1 MTEYTSQLTEHA
13 HRKPN
18 YLLIFGVLAAI
29 TLIEVT
35 LAANKPLVLVLL
47 SISKIIL
54 VASYYMHLRFAS
66 GWFTAIFLTPLP
78 FVALVMLALVV
89 ALAPGAEG
97 SAAAGEVCSF
107 F

>member
-1 MTEYTSQLTEHA
+1 MTEYTPQLTEHA
-13 HRKPN
+13 QRKPN

-35 LAANKPLVLVLL
+35 LATDKPLVLVLL
-47 SISKIIL
+47 SMAKIVL

-78 FVALVMLALVV
+78 FVALVMVALVV
-89 ALAPGAEG
+89 ALAPGADG
-97 SAAAGEVCSF
+97 SASVNGVCSLF
-107 F
+107 